1 MKKRY
6 QIRLK
11 SLHKDSLNLYKNF
24 LSKTLQ
30 SIKINFSICN
40 LPKKK
45 NRITLLK
52 SPHVNKKSRE
62 QFHLKN
68 YNQKIDIYLKNV
80 FPKLNFLIILKKIVN
95 INYLI
100 KIKIIKQ

>member
-6 QIRLK
+6 QIKIK

-24 LSKTLQ
+24 LNKTLQ

-45 NRITLLK
+45 I
-52 SPHVNKKSRE
+52 E
-62 QFHLKN
+62 
-68 YNQKIDIYLKNV
+68 
-80 FPKLNFLIILKKIVN
+80 
-95 INYLI
+95 
-100 KIKIIKQ
+100 

>member
-1 MKKRY
+1 MKIKKRY
-6 QIRLK
+6 QIKIK

-24 LSKTLQ
+24 LNKTLQ

-52 SPHVNKKSRE
+52 SPHVNKSARE
-62 QFHLKN
+62 QFEIK
-68 YNQKIDIYLKNV
+68 YYSTVIQ
-80 FPKLNFLIILKKIVN
+80 LNGN
-95 INYLI
+95 INHKILEILLI
-100 KIKIIKQ
+100 NKPKSVSVCVKNF

>member
-52 SPHVNKKSRE
+52 SPHVNKSARE
-62 QFHLKN
+62 QFEIKYYSTVIQLNDYINHKILEILLVNKPKSVSVSVKN
-68 YNQKIDIYLKNV
+68 
-80 FPKLNFLIILKKIVN
+80 F
-95 INYLI
+95 
-100 KIKIIKQ
+100 

>member
-52 SPHVNKKSRE
+52 SPNVNKSDRKQFEIKYYSTVIQLNDDINHKILEILLVNKPKS
-62 QFHLKN
+62 
-68 YNQKIDIYLKNV
+68 V
-80 FPKLNFLIILKKIVN
+80 SVSVKKF
-95 INYLI
+95 
-100 KIKIIKQ
+100 